1 MSRISTTMFLKNQ
14 DITIDKETVQL
25 EASDAPYQLTPPAST
40 EVSNKEDTTL
50 PADAIYYPE
59 KPLLEFYSRSTRATG
74 RSRWSG

>member
-1 MSRISTTMFLKNQ
+1 M
-14 DITIDKETVQL
+14 QL

-59 KPLLEFYSRSTRATG
+59 NHFLSLQQIN
-74 RSRWSG
+74 